1 MEENYNDTT
10 INFELIG
17 RRYILRIETYI
28 LCLNIFIDALNS
40 YKSIT
45 DW

>member
-10 INFELIG
+10 IDFELIG
-17 RRYILRIETYI
+17 YILRIETYI
-28 LCLNIFIDALNS
+28 LCLNIFIDTLNS